1 MRTSLALALLLSL
14 LLLRS
19 GSVGAADGDVAAILD
34 KAIKAHGGAEKLALE
49 RAIHIKSKG
58 TFDIGGGTDFTAEST
73 TQGGK
78 FRTVVQL
85 SVGGQE
91 VTATVVFDGVK
102 AWEKANGETKEQ
114 EGDLLDETRESA
126 YAMRLRRLAQLRDRS
141 LELSPLGEAKVNDRP
156 AVGIKVASK
165 GHRDV
170 KLFFDKESGLLI
182 KTERRMLDAM
192 TQQEILEEWIVQE
205 HQEADGLK
213 VPKKI
218 LLNHDGKKFMEM
230 ENVEVTFPKSLAKD
244 EFAEP

>member
-1 MRTSLALALLLSL
+1 MRTFLALACVLSL
-14 LLLRS
+14 LLLGR
-19 GSVGAADGDVAAILD
+19 GGAGAADSDVVAIVD
-34 KAIKAHGGAEKLALE
+34 KAIKAHGGAEKLDPE

-58 TFDIGGGTDFTAEST
+58 TFDIGGGADFTSEST

-78 FRTVVQL
+78 FRTVLQASL
-85 SVGGQE
+85 GGQE
-91 VTATVVFDGVK
+91 VTVTAVFDGVK
-102 AWEKANGETKEQ
+102 AWQKVNGETKEQ
-114 EGDLLDETRESA
+114 EGDLLNETRESA
-126 YAMRLRRLAQLRDRS
+126 YALRLRRLAQLRDKS

-170 KLFFDKESGLLI
+170 KLFFDKKSGLLI

-218 LLNHDGKKFMEM
+218 LLNHDGKKFLEM